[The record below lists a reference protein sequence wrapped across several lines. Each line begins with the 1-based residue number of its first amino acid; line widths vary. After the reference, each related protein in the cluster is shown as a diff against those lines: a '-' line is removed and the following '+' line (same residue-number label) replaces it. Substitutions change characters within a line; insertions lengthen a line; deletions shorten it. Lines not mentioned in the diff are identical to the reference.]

1 MKIVIFSGAGL
12 SAESGISTFRDS
24 NGLWNNHDIKKV
36 CNINTWEKNYELIHT
51 FYNNRRNQLAE
62 VEPNEAHKIISKI
75 QKEHENVI
83 LITQNVDDLL
93 ERAGCENVIHVHG
106 ILDEIK
112 CPVCKEI
119 YKMNY
124 KSLDY
129 ENFVCKNCE
138 NTKLKPNIIF
148 FDEMAPEYHW
158 MYRHF
163 ESLKE
168 NDIVIVIGTDG
179 SVVKIDD
186 ILTKRYNGY
195 SYTGVNAK
203 KILVNLNES
212 IHINPKNFNYV
223 YMENATSG
231 MKKVYELLKTI

>member
-1 MKIVIFSGAGL
+1 
-12 SAESGISTFRDS
+12 
-24 NGLWNNHDIKKV
+24 
-36 CNINTWEKNYELIHT
+36 
-51 FYNNRRNQLAE
+51 
-62 VEPNEAHKIISKI
+62 
-75 QKEHENVI
+75 
-83 LITQNVDDLL
+83 
-93 ERAGCENVIHVHG
+93 
-106 ILDEIK
+106 
-112 CPVCKEI
+112 
-119 YKMNY
+119 MNY